1 MARRKLTA
9 DQSRMGR
16 AANARRAND
25 LSWALYNVLRRIA
38 REEGLAPTLAG
49 IADQLNARGM
59 RTNRRKPFD
68 FRKVGAALSR
78 LGLDRVAV
86 ERWKQRARDQANE
99 WQVPP
104 ELLYRQIW
112 QEWQAHVATTDC
124 AFSPRLVHP
133 DHWKYPTD
141 RDPDLRWRLIHP
153 PPQARLVH
161 LFLGAFEESE
171 DD

>member
-25 LSWALYNVLRRIA
+25 LSWSLYNVLRRIA
-38 REEGLAPTLAG
+38 REEGIAPTLTG

-59 RTNRRKPFD
+59 RTNRGKAFD
-68 FRKVGAALSR
+68 FRKVGAALGR

-86 ERWKQRARDQANE
+86 ERWKQRARDQAMK

-104 ELLYRQIW
+104 ELLYRQLW
-112 QEWQAHVATTDC
+112 HEWQAHVATADS
-124 AFSPRLVHP
+124 AFSPQLVHP
-133 DHWKYPTD
+133 DLWIRPTD
-141 RDPDLRWRLIHP
+141 RDPSLRWRLIHP